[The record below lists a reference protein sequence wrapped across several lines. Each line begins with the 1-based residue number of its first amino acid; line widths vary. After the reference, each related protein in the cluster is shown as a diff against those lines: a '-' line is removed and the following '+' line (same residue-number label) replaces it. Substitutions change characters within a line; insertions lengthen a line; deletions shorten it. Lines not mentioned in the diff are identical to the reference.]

1 MSKLRLLITGD
12 DGYQSLGTRLL
23 VKLLK
28 DEYDITVAGTVVQQS
43 AVGGKIS
50 LQSGF
55 NWGKTE
61 VEGVSAFWVEGT
73 PVDAMEL
80 MACYEQP
87 AFDVVLSGINWG
99 ANLGGAIF
107 SSGTVNAAVGAIVRG
122 SVPKGIALSWDLPPE
137 FYTMHHDKAHSLDE
151 YLEYPGK
158 AAQSLIKH
166 AISAQLWGAQFLNVN
181 FPYKPTTE
189 VRVTRLLEDV
199 RSIYDYSTKVTG
211 DQDHFSFE
219 GADRVF
225 KKDIDPVY
233 DVRAL
238 TDGFI
243 SLTPC
248 QVDLVNLN
256 LFHELQSTNLSLNQK

>member
-1 MSKLRLLITGD
+1 MSKLRVLLTGD

-23 VKLLK
+23 AKLLK
-28 DEYDITVAGTVVQQS
+28 EDYDVTVAGTVVQQS

-55 NWGKTE
+55 NWGKSE
-61 VEGVSAFWVEGT
+61 VEGVPAFWVEGT

-80 MACYEQP
+80 MACYDQKP
-87 AFDVVLSGINWG
+87 FDVVISGINWG

-107 SSGTVNAAVGAIVRG
+107 SSGTVNAAIGAVVRG
-122 SVPKGIALSWDLPPE
+122 SATKGLALSWDLPPE
-137 FYTMHHDKAHSLDE
+137 FYTMHHDKKHQLDE
-151 YLEYPGK
+151 YLEYPGNVAK
-158 AAQSLIKH
+158 QIIDLVLKNE
-166 AISAQLWGAQFLNVN
+166 LWGSKLMNIN
-181 FPYKPTTE
+181 FPYKATTE
-189 VRVTRLLEDV
+189 LRVTKLLEDV
-199 RSIYDYSTKVTG
+199 RMIYDYSEKVSG

-238 TDGFI
+238 TDGVI

-248 QVDLVNLN
+248 QVDLVNNTLYQK
-256 LFHELQSTNLSLNQK
+256 LQSTNLQLSTK